1 MIGFFFFESRDEKHG
16 VMFFVQKTLKI
27 GKNQHCALRSSSLN
41 IISIIYES
49 LFGIRSMYL
58 YIKDLCTNHEFC
70 HMLLFLKLVNFR
82 LDKYQ
87 GEGSNLQIFDLT
99 SSH

>member
-1 MIGFFFFESRDEKHG
+1 MIGFLFFESRDEKHG

-41 IISIIYES
+41 IISISYQS
-49 LFGIRSMYL
+49 LFDIRSMY
-58 YIKDLCTNHEFC
+58 LCTNHEFC
-70 HMLLFLKLVNFR
+70 HMLVFLKLVNFR

-87 GEGSNLQIFDLT
+87 EKGSNLQIFDLT
-99 SSH
+99 SSV